1 MPDLVMAGV
10 PYPNPND
17 RLSAQWSQLMREGQ
31 PRGPRQ
37 LGSQSTDTPV
47 ATIIDSLARADGVVG
62 SLLIG
67 ADGLTTSSAGFK
79 NGAAATVAEQAID
92 IVRVCHS
99 LALRLGAGACINT
112 MIEGHQGC
120 MMAVMIDDRV
130 LVALARPGVAIAP
143 AVLALREAARRLREL
158 AEG

>member
-1 MPDLVMAGV
+1 MPDLVTAGV
-10 PYPNPND
+10 PYSHPND

-31 PRGPRQ
+31 ERGPRQ
-37 LGSQSTDTPV
+37 PNSQGMNTPV
-47 ATIIDSLARADGVVG
+47 AIIIDSLARADGVVG

-67 ADGLTTSSAGFK
+67 SDGLTTSSAGFN
-79 NGAAATVAEQAID
+79 NGAAATVAEQALD

-112 MIEGHQGC
+112 MIEGHQGR

-143 AVLALREAARRLREL
+143 AVLAMREAARKLRDL
-158 AEG
+158 G

>member
-1 MPDLVMAGV
+1 
-10 PYPNPND
+10 
-17 RLSAQWSQLMREGQ
+17 MREGQ
-31 PRGPRQ
+31 QRGPHHPS
-37 LGSQSTDTPV
+37 SQTDTPV
-47 ATIIDSLARADGVVG
+47 ATIIDSLAH
-62 SLLIG
+62 

-79 NGAAATVAEQAID
+79 NGAAETVAEQAID

-112 MIEGHQGC
+112 MIEGHQGR

-143 AVLALREAARRLREL
+143 AVLAMREAARRLREL
-158 AEG
+158 SQG